1 LLDVCLKAW
10 QEILNR
16 YRTCLLSYEYPSPQE
31 VKIKTKHDLR
41 VATNQLHNLCSD
53 LHRLSEH
60 LADFEERA
68 RFLRNA
74 YQRYVEAVR
83 KHNENSGGSRWP
95 LHGEVS
101 SSADDALMYVISGA
115 ETSRR
120 WAANYQNR
128 AHLYENL
135 LYHTA
140 AQVDNNVNIEIARL
154 TSAISQKVRRDGKAL
169 IVLSV
174 LAMAFLPSNFVAVRQ
189 FPRSGNIL
197 LMMDLSKFSA

>member
-1 LLDVCLKAW
+1 MCLKAW
-10 QEILNR
+10 QDILNR
-16 YRTCLLSYEYPSPQE
+16 YRACLLSYEYSSPRE
-31 VKIKTKHDLR
+31 AKIKTKHDLR
-41 VATNQLHNLCSD
+41 AATNQLHNLCSD

-83 KHNENSGGSRWP
+83 RHNENGGGSKWP
-95 LHGEVS
+95 LHEEVS
-101 SSADDALMYVISGA
+101 SSADDALIYLISGA
-115 ETSRR
+115 ETCRR

-140 AQVDNNVNIEIARL
+140 AQADNNVNIEIARL
-154 TSAISQKVRRDGKAL
+154 TSVISQEARRDSKGL
-169 IVLSV
+169 IALSV

-189 FPRSGNIL
+189 FPHSRI
-197 LMMDLSKFSA
+197 FR